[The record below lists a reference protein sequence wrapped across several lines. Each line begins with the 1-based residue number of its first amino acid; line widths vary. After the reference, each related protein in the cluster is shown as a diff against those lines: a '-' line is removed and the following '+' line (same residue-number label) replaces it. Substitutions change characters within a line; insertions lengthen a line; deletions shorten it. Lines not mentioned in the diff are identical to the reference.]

1 VLSGSLGVCALPGLG
16 VVLQKKGLSRWLWCS
31 GLPKPRAGCGDCA
44 GSIFLQALADHSRLN
59 YLHLMNKAAEAE
71 DRHSYF
77 HYLKLAEKVLR
88 NSKEEDGIWQP
99 NRQPIG
105 LDGSSF

>member
-1 VLSGSLGVCALPGLG
+1 MVATHLPFD
-16 VVLQKKGLSRWLWCS
+16 V
-31 GLPKPRAGCGDCA
+31 
-44 GSIFLQALADHSRLN
+44 LADHSRLN

-99 NRQPIG
+99 NRP
-105 LDGSSF
+105 LA